1 MVLIVIKYR
10 YDSYYYKIDK
20 VKQDYQN
27 GMYIMM
33 MLKKSNYKMKF
44 IDWLFVEIQNIQIF

>member
-44 IDWLFVEIQNIQIF
+44 ID